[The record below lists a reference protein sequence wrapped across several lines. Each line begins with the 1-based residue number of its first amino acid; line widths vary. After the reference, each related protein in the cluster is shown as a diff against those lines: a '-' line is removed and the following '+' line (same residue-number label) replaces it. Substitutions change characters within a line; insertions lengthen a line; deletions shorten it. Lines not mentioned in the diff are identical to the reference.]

1 MADINIKKLGENG
14 IKYLWQ
20 KITAQ
25 GYQTAD
31 QVEATITGKGYQ
43 TEAQV
48 NSAITKALSAYGDGN
63 TEAF

>member
-1 MADINIKKLGENG
+1 MADIKKLGEDG
-14 IKYLWQ
+14 VKYLWQ

-25 GYQTAD
+25 GYQTYED
-31 QVEATITGKGYQ
+31 VESAITEKGYQ

-48 NSAITKALSAYGDGN
+48 NSAITAALSAYGDGN